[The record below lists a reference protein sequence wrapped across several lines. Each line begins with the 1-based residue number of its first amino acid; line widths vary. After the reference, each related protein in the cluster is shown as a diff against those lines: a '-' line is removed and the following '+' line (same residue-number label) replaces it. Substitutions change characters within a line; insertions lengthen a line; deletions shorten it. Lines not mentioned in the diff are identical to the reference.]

1 MCFGEHC
8 EHEVKTGPHVG
19 ECTCPPGQE
28 KCPEPGPILE
38 PIFQEI
44 IDAHFPREKD
54 TPF

>member
-1 MCFGEHC
+1 MCFGKHC

-28 KCPEPGPILE
+28 KCPEPGPVLE

-44 IDAHFPREKD
+44 IEAHFPREKD